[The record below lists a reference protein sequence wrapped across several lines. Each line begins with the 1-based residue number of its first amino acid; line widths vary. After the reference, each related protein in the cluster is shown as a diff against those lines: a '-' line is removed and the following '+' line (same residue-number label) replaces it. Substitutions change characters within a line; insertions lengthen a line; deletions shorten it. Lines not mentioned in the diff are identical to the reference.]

1 MTANDATMITE
12 MTDLWPDY
20 RWKRANASNAEYLQ
34 EPWTHSQNI
43 QQSFFSARFSKRDA
57 FLEHLTPEHRERIE
71 HELERI
77 KKVRRRFAIDENK
90 KALVENL
97 KTTLHDWRSCVTT
110 GREAMMN
117 EIKEEA
123 LLKKYY
129 KSNRHERECEILR
142 RCNVPVPGIEDQS
155 MVIHGRSK
163 RRQSK
168 SKVGKTRGITTEALQ
183 ASKPLPIAELVE
195 EEKLDEPEPLYGI
208 KASAMYF
215 KRVEGEECTWGG
227 WTSDHTSYG
236 GSKFPN
242 QKIAMHKILEG
253 TAENPLTERCPVDC
267 IRYFHFPTNN
277 MDWIEVRPTPGP

>member
-1 MTANDATMITE
+1 MTANDVTMIPV

-20 RWKRANASNAEYLQ
+20 RWKNANATNAEYLQ
-34 EPWTHSQNI
+34 EPWAHSLNI

-57 FLEHLTPEHRERIE
+57 FLEHLTPECRGKIE
-71 HELERI
+71 HELERVG
-77 KKVRRRFAIDENK
+77 KVRRRFTIDDNK

-97 KTTLHDWRSCVTT
+97 ESTLHNWRRCVSTKK
-110 GREAMMN
+110 EAMMD
-117 EIKEEA
+117 ELTKES
-123 LLKKYY
+123 LLRGD
-129 KSNRHERECEILR
+129 KSNRHERECEVLR
-142 RCNVPVPGIEDQS
+142 RCNAPAPGTEDQS
-155 MVIHGRSK
+155 MVRHGRSK

-168 SKVGKTRGITTEALQ
+168 SKVGKTRGMKTEVLQ

-195 EEKLDEPEPLYGI
+195 EETLDEPEPLYGL

-215 KRVEGEECTWGG
+215 KRVEGEESAWGG
-227 WTSDHTSYG
+227 WTSDHISYG
-236 GSKFPN
+236 GSTFPN

-253 TAENPLTERCPVDC
+253 TADNPLTERCPVDC